1 MNKKVIYILIGLAII
16 FFVTSLIIF
25 LNSSGVFK
33 RALEDKKG
41 VPEVE
46 EVVKKKKKVKIF
58 FLTEKSAYF
67 RPVKYE
73 LDIPENNT
81 ELYRNYLDLMFDEV
95 KGRIAPFP
103 EGVKLKSFFHIKN
116 KKMIVLDFN
125 EELLI
130 RFPGGSRSEIEFIY
144 FFVNNI
150 CYNFKEVE
158 KVKFLVSGNEYKTL
172 SGHLDIENPFFPNF
186 RYIRDEQ

>member
-1 MNKKVIYILIGLAII
+1 MNKKVIYSLIGLAVI

-33 RALEDKKG
+33 RAFEDKKEAQ
-41 VPEVE
+41 EVE
-46 EVVKKKKKVKIF
+46 EIEKAKMKVKIF
-58 FLTEKSAYF
+58 FLTERSAYF

-73 LDIPENNT
+73 LDIPENRK
-81 ELYRNYLDLMFDEV
+81 EVYRMYLDLMMSEV
-95 KGRIAPFP
+95 KERIAPFP
-103 EGVKLKSFFHIKN
+103 EGVKLKSLYHIKEKN
-116 KKMIVLDFN
+116 MIVLDFN

-130 RFPGGSRSEIEFIY
+130 RFPGGSRGEIEFIY
-144 FFVNNI
+144 FFVDNI
-150 CYNFKEVE
+150 CYNFEEIK
-158 KVKFLVSGNEYKTL
+158 KVKFLVAGNEYKTL